1 MKLLVSALAL
11 AITSVVSI
19 ASIAAFAAEPAAQPA
34 AAPAAS
40 GGEALVRKYAC
51 IACHSTDKKLV
62 GPAYKDVAAKYR
74 DNKDAERMLIEKVK
88 KGGSGVWGTVPM
100 PANPSVPDGDLQ
112 EIIKWILA
120 LK

>member
-1 MKLLVSALAL
+1 MKLLVSVLAL
-11 AITSVVSI
+11 AVTSSVVSI
-19 ASIAAFAAEPAAQPA
+19 ASIAAFAAEPAAAP

-40 GGEALVRKYAC
+40 GAEALVRKYAC

-74 DNKDAERMLIEKVK
+74 DNKDAEKMLTEKVK